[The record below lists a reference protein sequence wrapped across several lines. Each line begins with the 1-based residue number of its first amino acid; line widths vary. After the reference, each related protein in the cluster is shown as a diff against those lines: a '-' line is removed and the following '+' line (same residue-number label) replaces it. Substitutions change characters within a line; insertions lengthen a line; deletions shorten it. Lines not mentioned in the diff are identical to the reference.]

1 MGGIQGGAV
10 TFTEDLVE
18 FVKRWEGL
26 KLEASPDPLVPGV
39 WDVGYGH
46 KLAGDERPTITRE
59 QADEMLRSDLAAVAA
74 GVDEAVTVPLA
85 QNEFDALVSLAY
97 NIGNGALARSTLM
110 RRLND
115 SDFYSACDEFLRWNR
130 AGGRIVPGLVKRRYA
145 EQAIFG
151 EGDYSGAP

>member
-1 MGGIQGGAV
+1 V

-26 KLEASPDPLVPGV
+26 KLVASPDPLVPGV

-46 KLAGDERPTITRE
+46 KLTSDERPTITRE
-59 QADEMLRSDLAAVAA
+59 QADAMLREDLRAVAA
-74 GVDEAVTVPLA
+74 GVDESVTVPLA

-151 EGDYSGAP
+151 EGDYSGGP